1 MGDFH
6 RIAERIL
13 RRLEETHEEI
23 FRNEN
28 DGRISSR
35 GVSVEDIRNEVRDS
49 ISHEIG
55 FHDEINFYPGIPGA
69 SCCELAIFVSLNS
82 PIYTKGQKHL
92 KCKEAMEKIVQH
104 MQGGCAHRTKTVVF
118 ITDSWDE
125 TAFAKWKANLEQ
137 ISYNSHFEIYLIA
150 GRSPVEIR
158 L

>member
-13 RRLEETHEEI
+13 SRLEETREEI

-28 DGRISSR
+28 DKRISSR
-35 GVSVEDIRNEVRDS
+35 GVSVEDIRNEVRNS
-49 ISHEIG
+49 ISREIG

-69 SCCELAIFVSLNS
+69 PCRELAVFVSLNS
-82 PIYTKGQKHL
+82 PMYIKGKTHL
-92 KCKEAMEKIVQH
+92 KCDEAMEKIVQH
-104 MQGGCAHRTKTVVF
+104 MQGRCVDQTTKAVF

-125 TAFAKWKANLEQ
+125 IAFAKWKANLEQ
-137 ISYNSHFEIYLIA
+137 ISYNNHFEIYLIA